1 MTLVPEIDLRDAV
14 RTNFKS
20 VEGLLHSEIGA
31 AANDDLG
38 LPANARSV
46 ACEGW
51 DPFAVWVARVRDPR
65 NLDLKSEA

>member
-1 MTLVPEIDLRDAV
+1 MTLVPEIDLLDSV
-14 RTNFKS
+14 RTNVKS
-20 VEGLLHSEIGA
+20 VESLLHGEIGS

-38 LPANARSV
+38 LPAKARSV
-46 ACEGW
+46 ASEGW